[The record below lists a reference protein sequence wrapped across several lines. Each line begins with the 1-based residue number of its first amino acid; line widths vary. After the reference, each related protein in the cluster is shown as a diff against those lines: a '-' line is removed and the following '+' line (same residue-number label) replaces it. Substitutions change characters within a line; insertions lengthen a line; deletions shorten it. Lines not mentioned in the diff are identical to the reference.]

1 MNIFE
6 EIKTLLAYGIKND
19 LIGKY
24 DEIISR
30 NEIISLLKLEEWEDT
45 DISSKI
51 IPEYPNKILENI
63 CDWAVKKGIIE
74 DTITTK
80 DLFDTEIMGKITP
93 SATHVIDKFIKISS
107 LGGIKKATDNYYEFA
122 QKTNYIRTDRIAKNM
137 HWYSNTEYG
146 DMEITVN
153 LSKPEK
159 DPRDI
164 AKERLLPPSSYPKCL
179 LCYENVGYAGR
190 INHPARQNH
199 RVLPFFL
206 ENEEWFLQY
215 SPYVYYNEHA
225 IVFSKEH
232 RPMKINKDTFTRIT
246 AFVEQVPHYFIGSNA
261 DLPIVGGSILSHD
274 HYQGGH
280 HEFPMAKSPIEKRL
294 VFKGFED
301 IEAGIVKWPMSVI
314 RIKSHNRKKLVELA
328 VKILDNW
335 RKYNDESLNIYAF
348 SDEIP
353 HNTITPIGRRREKD
367 FELDLVLRNNRTNEL
382 HPLGIFHPHED
393 VHNIKKEN
401 IGLIEVMGLAVLP
414 GRLKEELEILERYM
428 TESDFKTKIKND
440 TKVEKH
446 LEWAI
451 NINKKHLKITSENIK
466 NILKNEIGITFSR
479 VLEDAGVFK
488 RNIEGQNGLTRFI
501 EYININ

>member
-6 EIKTLLAYGIKND
+6 EIKLLLAYGLKND

-24 DEIISR
+24 DEIIAR
-30 NEIISLLKLEEWEDT
+30 NEIIALLNLEEWKDT

-51 IPEYPNKILENI
+51 IPEYPNEILENI
-63 CDWAVKKGIIE
+63 CNWAVENKIIE
-74 DTITTK
+74 DTIAVR
-80 DLFDTEIMGKITP
+80 DLFDTKIMGKITP
-93 SATHVIDKFIKISS
+93 SATHVIDKFIKISN
-107 LGGIKKATDNYYEFA
+107 LGGIEKATNNYYEFA

-146 DMEITVN
+146 NMEITIN

-179 LCYENVGYAGR
+179 LCYENVGYTGR
-190 INHPARQNH
+190 LNHPARQNH

-206 ENEEWFLQY
+206 EGEEWFLQY

-225 IVFSKEH
+225 IVFSGKH
-232 RPMKINKDTFTRIT
+232 RPMKINREAFNRIT
-246 AFVEQVPHYFIGSNA
+246 SFVEQVPHYFVGSNA

-280 HEFPMAKSPIEKRL
+280 HEFPMAKSPIERAIT
-294 VFKGFED
+294 FKGFED
-301 IEAGIVKWPMSVI
+301 VEAGIVKWPMSVI
-314 RIKSHNRKKLVELA
+314 RIKSSDRKKLVDLS

-335 RKYNDESLNIYAF
+335 RKYNDESLDIIAF
-348 SDEIP
+348 SGDTP
-353 HNTITPIGRRREKD
+353 HNTITPIGRRRGKD
-367 FELDLVLRNNRTNEL
+367 FELDLVLRNNRTNEKY
-382 HPLGIFHPHED
+382 PLGIFHPHGD

-414 GRLKEELEILERYM
+414 GRLKEELEILEKYM
-428 TESDFKTKIKND
+428 LEPDFKTKIKND
-440 TKVEKH
+440 PKVVKH

-451 NINKKHLKITSENIK
+451 NIQEKHVKITSENIK
-466 NILKNEIGITFSR
+466 TILKDEIGVTFSR
-479 VLEDAGVFK
+479 VLEDAGVYK
-488 RNIEGQNGLTRFI
+488 RNNEGEKGLLRFI
-501 EYININ
+501 EYINMN

>member
-6 EIKTLLAYGIKND
+6 EIKLLLAYGLKND

-24 DEIISR
+24 DEIIAR
-30 NEIISLLKLEEWEDT
+30 NEIIALLNLEEWKDT

-51 IPEYPNKILENI
+51 IPEYPNEILENI
-63 CDWAVKKGIIE
+63 CNWAVENKIIE
-74 DTITTK
+74 DTIAVR
-80 DLFDTEIMGKITP
+80 DLFDTKIMGKITP
-93 SATHVIDKFIKISS
+93 SATHVIDKFIKISN
-107 LGGIKKATDNYYEFA
+107 LGGIEKATNNYYEFA

-146 DMEITVN
+146 NMEITIN

-179 LCYENVGYAGR
+179 LCYENVGYTGR
-190 INHPARQNH
+190 LNHPARQNH

-206 ENEEWFLQY
+206 EGEEWFLQY

-225 IVFSKEH
+225 IVFSGKH
-232 RPMKINKDTFTRIT
+232 RPMKINREAFNRIT
-246 AFVEQVPHYFIGSNA
+246 SFVEQVPHYFVGSNA

-280 HEFPMAKSPIEKRL
+280 HEFPMAKSPIERAIT
-294 VFKGFED
+294 FKGFED
-301 IEAGIVKWPMSVI
+301 VEAGIVKWPMSVI
-314 RIKSHNRKKLVELA
+314 RIKSSDRKKLVDLS

-335 RKYNDESLNIYAF
+335 RKYSDESLDIIAF
-348 SDEIP
+348 SGDTP
-353 HNTITPIGRRREKD
+353 HNTITPIGRRRGKD
-367 FELDLVLRNNRTNEL
+367 FELDLVLRNNRTNEKY
-382 HPLGIFHPHED
+382 PLGIFHPHED

-414 GRLKEELEILERYM
+414 GRLKEELEILEKYM
-428 TESDFKTKIKND
+428 LEPDFKTKIKNNP
-440 TKVEKH
+440 KVVKH

-451 NINKKHLKITSENIK
+451 NIQEKHVKITSENIK
-466 NILKNEIGITFSR
+466 TILKDEIGVTFSR
-479 VLEDAGVFK
+479 VLEDAGVYK
-488 RNIEGQNGLTRFI
+488 RNNEGEKGLLRFI
-501 EYININ
+501 EYINMN

>member
-6 EIKTLLAYGIKND
+6 EIKLLLAYGLKND

-24 DEIISR
+24 DEIIAR
-30 NEIISLLKLEEWEDT
+30 NEIIALLNLEEWKDT

-51 IPEYPNKILENI
+51 IPEYPNEILENI
-63 CDWAVKKGIIE
+63 CNWAVENKIIE
-74 DTITTK
+74 DTIAVR
-80 DLFDTEIMGKITP
+80 DLFDTKIMGKITP
-93 SATHVIDKFIKISS
+93 SATHIIDKFIKISN
-107 LGGIKKATDNYYEFA
+107 LGGIEKATNNYYEFA

-146 DMEITVN
+146 NMEITIN

-179 LCYENVGYAGR
+179 LCYENVGYTGR
-190 INHPARQNH
+190 LNHPARQNH

-206 ENEEWFLQY
+206 EGEEWFLQY

-225 IVFSKEH
+225 IVFSGKH
-232 RPMKINKDTFTRIT
+232 RPMKINREAFNRIT
-246 AFVEQVPHYFIGSNA
+246 SFVEQVPHYFVGSNA

-280 HEFPMAKSPIEKRL
+280 HEFPMAKSPIERAIT
-294 VFKGFED
+294 FKGFED
-301 IEAGIVKWPMSVI
+301 VEAGIVKWPMSVI
-314 RIKSHNRKKLVELA
+314 RIKSSDRKKLVDLS

-335 RKYNDESLNIYAF
+335 RKYNDESLDIIAF
-348 SDEIP
+348 SGDTP
-353 HNTITPIGRRREKD
+353 HNTITPIGRRRGKD
-367 FELDLVLRNNRTNEL
+367 FELDLVLRNNRTNEKY
-382 HPLGIFHPHED
+382 PLGIFHPHED

-414 GRLKEELEILERYM
+414 GRLKEELEILEKYM
-428 TESDFKTKIKND
+428 LEPDFKTKIKND
-440 TKVEKH
+440 PKVVKH

-451 NINKKHLKITSENIK
+451 NIQEKHVKITSENIK
-466 NILKNEIGITFSR
+466 TILKDEIGVTFSR
-479 VLEDAGVFK
+479 VLEDAGVYK
-488 RNIEGQNGLTRFI
+488 RNNEGEKGLLRFI
-501 EYININ
+501 EYINMN

>member
-6 EIKTLLAYGIKND
+6 EIKLLLAYGLKND

-24 DEIISR
+24 DEIIAR
-30 NEIISLLKLEEWEDT
+30 NEIIALLNLEEWKDT

-51 IPEYPNKILENI
+51 IPEYPNEILENI
-63 CDWAVKKGIIE
+63 CNWAVENKIIE
-74 DTITTK
+74 DTIAIR
-80 DLFDTEIMGKITP
+80 DLFVTKIMGKITP
-93 SATHVIDKFIKISS
+93 SATHVIDKFIKISN
-107 LGGIKKATDNYYEFA
+107 LGGIEKATNNYYEFA

-146 DMEITVN
+146 NMEITIN

-179 LCYENVGYAGR
+179 LCYENVGYTGR
-190 INHPARQNH
+190 LNHPARQNH
-199 RVLPFFL
+199 RIIPFFL
-206 ENEEWFLQY
+206 EGEEWFLQY

-225 IVFSKEH
+225 IVFSGKH
-232 RPMKINKDTFTRIT
+232 RPMKINREAFNRIT
-246 AFVEQVPHYFIGSNA
+246 SFVEQVPHYFVGSNA

-280 HEFPMAKSPIEKRL
+280 HEFPMAKSPIERAIT
-294 VFKGFED
+294 FKGFED
-301 IEAGIVKWPMSVI
+301 VEAGIVKWPMSVI
-314 RIKSHNRKKLVELA
+314 RIKSSDRKKLVDLS

-335 RKYNDESLNIYAF
+335 RKYNDESLDIIAF
-348 SDEIP
+348 SGDTP
-353 HNTITPIGRRREKD
+353 HNTITPIGRRRGKD
-367 FELDLVLRNNRTNEL
+367 FELDLVLRNNRTNEKY
-382 HPLGIFHPHED
+382 PLGIFHPHED

-414 GRLKEELEILERYM
+414 GRLKEELEILEKYM
-428 TESDFKTKIKND
+428 LEPDFKTKIKND
-440 TKVEKH
+440 PKVVKH

-451 NINKKHLKITSENIK
+451 NIQEKHVKITSENIK
-466 NILKNEIGITFSR
+466 TILKDEIGVTFSR
-479 VLEDAGVFK
+479 VLEDAGVYK
-488 RNIEGQNGLTRFI
+488 RNNEGEKGLLRFI
-501 EYININ
+501 EYINMN